1 MEPAPNSDESYSQMF
16 KILMVGDAVSK
27 KRTLLKK
34 FLGDENINDVTTL
47 GLDYKLK
54 ESVYDGKKYKLQIWD
69 TAGQERFRSVTSSY
83 YRGSHGG
90 LVVCSVVESTS
101 FLNIQYW
108 LDEIKNFAPSHFRV
122 ILVAICADEGSGEVQ
137 TITLETVRRFAEDRK
152 LPLVE
157 CNLEQ
162 PGDVTRVFMTLLQ
175 SIVNKNDDSSSKVN
189 DESII
194 LEHPT
199 EPKLCPC

>member
-1 MEPAPNSDESYSQMF
+1 MEPAPNLYEDSSQML
-16 KILMVGDAVSK
+16 KILLVGDAVSK

-34 FLGDENINDVTTL
+34 YLGDENINDVTTL

-54 ESVYDGKKYKLQIWD
+54 DIVYKGRKYKLQIWD

-101 FLNIQYW
+101 FLNLQYW
-108 LDEIKNFAPSHFRV
+108 LDEIKNYAPSHFHI
-122 ILVAICADEGSGEVQ
+122 ILVAICATEDSEEVQ
-137 TITLETVRRFAEDRK
+137 AITLETVRRFAEDKR
-152 LPLVE
+152 LQLVE

-162 PGDVTRVFMTLLQ
+162 PDDVTRVFMTLLE
-175 SIVNKNDDSSSKVN
+175 SIVSAGSSPKVT
-189 DESII
+189 DESVA
-194 LEHPT
+194 LEQPT
-199 EPKLCPC
+199 QSNSCPC